1 MCLSRW
7 MLHALFGIG
16 LLTLLAGPAGAQ
28 SVQSVPPSVAPL
40 AERWAWAQQRARSA
54 PAQTYWTGYRID
66 RRVTGNQ
73 TIVIGG
79 TGVSADDSGDGPTLR
94 SLLPVEHREPA
105 RAMALLIRWT
115 AGETGS
121 RTGAAVEGARVEGVR
136 VQPIDQDFDPGD
148 APLFWLGDADDP
160 QSIDWLIDRYDGA
173 GSTDAREDLMAAIGA
188 HRAPEHALPFLRRVL
203 TGDAAKDLRTGAAF
217 WIGQQNTPEVLL
229 LLRRTAES
237 DDDAEVRERAVFG
250 IRQVE
255 GPEATDVLAGLA
267 RTAESQNIREKAVF
281 WLGQRA
287 SDRAAE
293 VLGDV
298 ARSTGDT
305 DIQEQAVFAISRLP
319 ADQSVPRLI
328 EIARMHPT
336 LQIRK
341 KAIFWLGQS
350 DDDRAVDAL
359 LEIAR
364 GGG

>member
-1 MCLSRW
+1 MGVG
-7 MLHALFGIG
+7 AAAGAIG
-16 LLTLLAGPAGAQ
+16 PGADLLDGLPDRPAGNREPDDRHRRNRRVGGRLGRRADAP
-28 SVQSVPPSVAPL
+28 VPAAGRAP
-40 AERWAWAQQRARSA
+40 RTGSGNGA
-54 PAQTYWTGYRID
+54 PDPLDGWRDGKSD
-66 RRVTGNQ
+66 RRNGE
-73 TIVIGG
+73 G
-79 TGVSADDSGDGPTLR
+79 
-94 SLLPVEHREPA
+94 A
-105 RAMALLIRWT
+105 R
-115 AGETGS
+115 
-121 RTGAAVEGARVEGVR
+121 VEGARVEGVR

-217 WIGQQNTPEVLL
+217 WIGQQNTPEVLP